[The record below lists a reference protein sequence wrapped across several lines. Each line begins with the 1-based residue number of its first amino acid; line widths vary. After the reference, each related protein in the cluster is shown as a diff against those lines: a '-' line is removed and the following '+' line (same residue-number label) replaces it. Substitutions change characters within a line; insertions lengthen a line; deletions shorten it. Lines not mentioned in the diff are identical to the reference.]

1 MSLERD
7 RKSIW
12 AVNLGLGVNI
22 ILSAVKTTVGILGH
36 SPALLAE
43 GINSISDVAYYVVAG
58 IFVRMANKPADTEH
72 PYGHRQLESIASL
85 VVGAFVVSTAV
96 VVFWDSV
103 DKIWDI
109 LDGQTTSQ
117 GASQFALWIALGTVA
132 IKIFL
137 FYYVRRLGEETQ
149 NPVVFALA
157 YDHRNDI
164 FSATAA
170 SIGIFLGQ
178 RGLPWVD
185 PLAGAMVALL
195 ILRTGIYILR
205 ESSMQLMDTVP
216 SRKLAKQILK
226 LLKDVKGVRQLEEL
240 QAHRF
245 GPNIVINLTIGIE
258 GTLTV
263 AQGDRI
269 ATSVEEMIYN
279 SIPNVMRVHIHYHP
293 ADKQHENMT
302 IDEILTEGRQHLS
315 PTPDRVLRLKIW
327 DQNRIHKRGDIAPL
341 SSALSSHARN
351 SAFPFGPQKRTF
363 DESMDSKPFLHGI
376 AKHVV
381 QHLAVDLRVTDHAIA
396 ARRHPSC
403 PLRTEA

>member
-1 MSLERD
+1 MSHERD

-22 ILSAVKTTVGILGH
+22 LLSFVKTIVGILGH

-43 GINSISDVAYYVVAG
+43 GINSVSDVAYYVVAG
-58 IFVRMANKPADTEH
+58 IFVRLANKPADTEH

-103 DKIWDI
+103 DKIWDL
-109 LDGQTTSQ
+109 LDGQITSQ
-117 GASQFALWIALGTVA
+117 GASQFALWIALATVA
-132 IKIFL
+132 IKIVL
-137 FYYVRRLGEETQ
+137 FFYVRRLGEQTQ

-164 FSATAA
+164 FSASAA
-170 SIGIFLGQ
+170 AIGIFLGQ

-185 PLAGAMVALL
+185 PLAGALVALL
-195 ILRTGIYILR
+195 ILRTGIFILR

-216 SRKLAKQILK
+216 SRKLVKQVLK
-226 LLKDVKGVRQLEEL
+226 MLKGVKGVRQLEEL

-245 GPNIVINLTIGIE
+245 GPSIVINLTIGID
-258 GTLTV
+258 GSLTV

-269 ATSVEEMIYN
+269 ATSVEEMIYK
-279 SIPNVMRVHIHYHP
+279 SIPNVLHVHIHYHP

-302 IDEILTEGRQHLS
+302 VDEILTEARQHLS
-315 PTPDRVLRLKIW
+315 PH
-327 DQNRIHKRGDIAPL
+327 Q
-341 SSALSSHARN
+341 
-351 SAFPFGPQKRTF
+351 
-363 DESMDSKPFLHGI
+363 
-376 AKHVV
+376 
-381 QHLAVDLRVTDHAIA
+381 
-396 ARRHPSC
+396 
-403 PLRTEA
+403 TEYYD

>member
-1 MSLERD
+1 
-7 RKSIW
+7 
-12 AVNLGLGVNI
+12 
-22 ILSAVKTTVGILGH
+22 
-36 SPALLAE
+36 
-43 GINSISDVAYYVVAG
+43 
-58 IFVRMANKPADTEH
+58 
-72 PYGHRQLESIASL
+72 
-85 VVGAFVVSTAV
+85 

-109 LDGQTTSQ
+109 LDGKTTSQ

-132 IKIFL
+132 VKIFL
-137 FYYVRRLGEETQ
+137 FFYVRRLGEETQ

-178 RGLPWVD
+178 RGFPWVD
-185 PLAGAMVALL
+185 PLAGALVALL
-195 ILRTGIYILR
+195 ILRTGIFILR

-245 GPNIVINLTIGIE
+245 GPSIVINLTIGIE

-269 ATSVEEMIYN
+269 ATGVEEMIYN
-279 SIPNVMRVHIHYHP
+279 SIPNVMRVHVHYHP

-302 IDEILTEGRQHLS
+302 IDEILTEARRHLS
-315 PTPDRVLRLKIW
+315 PR
-327 DQNRIHKRGDIAPL
+327 Q
-341 SSALSSHARN
+341 
-351 SAFPFGPQKRTF
+351 
-363 DESMDSKPFLHGI
+363 
-376 AKHVV
+376 
-381 QHLAVDLRVTDHAIA
+381 
-396 ARRHPSC
+396 
-403 PLRTEA
+403 TEYYD

>member
-1 MSLERD
+1 MTRERD
-7 RKSIW
+7 RKSLW

-22 ILSAVKTTVGILGH
+22 ILSAVKTIVGIAGH

-43 GINSISDVAYYVVAG
+43 GINSVSDVAYYVVAG
-58 IFVRMANKPADTEH
+58 IFVRLANKPADTEH

-109 LDGQTTSQ
+109 LDGKETSQ

-132 IKIFL
+132 IKIIMF
-137 FYYVRRLGEETQ
+137 FYVRGLGEETQ
-149 NPVVFALA
+149 NPIVFALA
-157 YDHRNDI
+157 YDHRNDV
-164 FSATAA
+164 FSASAA

-185 PLAGAMVALL
+185 PLAGALVALL
-195 ILRTGIYILR
+195 ILRTGIFILR

-216 SRKLAKQILK
+216 SRKLAKQILR

-245 GPNIVINLTIGIE
+245 GPNIVINLTIGID
-258 GTLTV
+258 GNLTV
-263 AQGDRI
+263 IQGDQI
-269 ATSVEEMIYN
+269 ATSVEDMIYN

-302 IDEILTEGRQHLS
+302 VDQILNESRHHLS
-315 PTPDRVLRLKIW
+315 PR
-327 DQNRIHKRGDIAPL
+327 Q
-341 SSALSSHARN
+341 
-351 SAFPFGPQKRTF
+351 
-363 DESMDSKPFLHGI
+363 
-376 AKHVV
+376 
-381 QHLAVDLRVTDHAIA
+381 
-396 ARRHPSC
+396 
-403 PLRTEA
+403 TEYYD